1 MRSNKF
7 HRLNYLMALEI
18 PTYGG
23 FKYIQFYDVLQMM
36 TQKVI
41 EFNYE
46 KEKIS
51 TMKSQLKV
59 VGVLG
64 GLSANKSY
72 TL

>member
-1 MRSNKF
+1 MNVTDEMSDQEVETILRSNKF

-36 TQKVI
+36 TQKVV
-41 EFNYE
+41 EYDYE

-51 TMKSQLKV
+51 TLKS
-59 VGVLG
+59 
-64 GLSANKSY
+64 
-72 TL
+72 

>member
-1 MRSNKF
+1 MNVTDEMSDQEVETILRSNKF

-36 TQKVI
+36 TQKVV
-41 EFNYE
+41 EYDYE

-51 TMKSQLKV
+51 TMKS
-59 VGVLG
+59 
-64 GLSANKSY
+64 
-72 TL
+72 